1 MATLFLHSSMKFTL
15 VLKFVVELFDFSM
28 VSAEKYS
35 MGTAVRWL
43 LIGDG
48 MRAIE
53 CTNVAAFFIGQCYFM
68 YSMYSFV

>member
-1 MATLFLHSSMKFTL
+1 MKFTL

-35 MGTAVRWL
+35 RGTVVRWL

-53 CTNVAAFFIGQCYFM
+53 LANLEN
-68 YSMYSFV
+68 

>member
-15 VLKFVVELFDFSM
+15 VLNFVVELFDFLM
-28 VSAEKYS
+28 ASAKNYS
-35 MGTAVRWL
+35 RGTAVRRL

-53 CTNVAAFFIGQCYFM
+53 LANLEN
-68 YSMYSFV
+68 

>member
-15 VLKFVVELFDFSM
+15 VLKFVVELFDFLM

-35 MGTAVRWL
+35 RGAAVRWL

-53 CTNVAAFFIGQCYFM
+53 SANLEN
-68 YSMYSFV
+68 

>member
-35 MGTAVRWL
+35 RGAAVRWL

-53 CTNVAAFFIGQCYFM
+53 LANLEN
-68 YSMYSFV
+68 

>member
-15 VLKFVVELFDFSM
+15 VLKIVVELYDFSM
-28 VSAEKYS
+28 LSAEKYS
-35 MGTAVRWL
+35 RGTAVRWL

-53 CTNVAAFFIGQCYFM
+53 
-68 YSMYSFV
+68 